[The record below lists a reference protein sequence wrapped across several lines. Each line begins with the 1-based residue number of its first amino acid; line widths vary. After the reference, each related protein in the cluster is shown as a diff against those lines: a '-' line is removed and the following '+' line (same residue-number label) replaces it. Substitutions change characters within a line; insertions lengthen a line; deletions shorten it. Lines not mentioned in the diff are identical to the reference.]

1 MILRFS
7 PDRVV
12 LALCLTFLIAL
23 STAQGQ
29 DADQIAWL
37 VKGTPDP
44 AAIQARDGSGDYI
57 FATGEGIAIWH
68 SSDRKSWKRTGRVFD
83 EAVPKWAKKLI
94 PKADS
99 IWAPDIQFHEGR
111 YFLYYSV
118 STFGSQRSVIGL
130 AVNTTLN
137 PDNADYHWEDRG
149 LVLESFPDKSDYNA
163 IDPAMFVDGGRG
175 YLVWGSYW
183 TGIKGAEIDLAT
195 GKPESSQPK
204 AVAIASRAAIGPT
217 SIEGAYIQKHGELY
231 YLFVSWD
238 FCCARE
244 HSTYKVMVGRS
255 TSPLGPYVDHAGRK
269 MTDGG
274 GKLVLM
280 SDSRWRGP
288 GHNSLLTTKDQ
299 DWLVYHV
306 VDAKAPD
313 RGRILQLR
321 PIEWRD
327 GWPVVGAPVGESVSE
342 ASRPPNVVG
351 RWDHVVNDR
360 DRYDIFFEPTGAIT
374 GTKGKAEWEVK
385 GRQLLMKW
393 HDPNA
398 PGGMWVDHV
407 HLGEKL
413 GSYEGRN
420 QNGISIR
427 GRSLERRHP

>member
-1 MILRFS
+1 MNRRFS
-7 PDRVV
+7 ADRFV
-12 LALCLTFLIAL
+12 LALCLTHLVA
-23 STAQGQ
+23 SSDARGQ
-29 DADQIAWL
+29 DAEQIAWL

-44 AAIQARDGSGDYI
+44 AAIQAHDGSGNYI

-68 SSDRKSWKRTGRVFD
+68 SSDRTSWKRTGRVFD
-83 EAVPKWAKKLI
+83 EAVPTWAKKLI

-99 IWAPDIQFHEGR
+99 VWAPDIQFHDGR

-130 AVNTTLN
+130 AINTTLD
-137 PDNADYHWEDRG
+137 PESDAYRWEDRG
-149 LVLESFPDKSDYNA
+149 LVLESFPDKNDYNA

-183 TGIKGAEIDLAT
+183 TGIKGTEIDLAT
-195 GKPESSQPK
+195 GKPESPQPK
-204 AVAIASRAAIGPT
+204 AVAIASRAATGPT
-217 SIEGAYIQKHGELY
+217 SIEGAYIQKHGDFY

-244 HSTYKVMVGRS
+244 NSTYKVMVGRS
-255 TSPLGPYVDHAGRK
+255 KSPLGPYVDNAGRK
-269 MTDGG
+269 LTDGG

-280 SDSRWRGP
+280 SDLRWRGP
-288 GHNSLLTTKDQ
+288 GHNSLLKTKAN

-306 VDAKAPD
+306 VDANAPD

-321 PIEWRD
+321 PIEWRG
-327 GWPVVGAPVGESVSE
+327 GWPVVGTPVGEARSKQPQSQSVT
-342 ASRPPNVVG
+342 G
-351 RWDHVVNDR
+351 RWDHVVNGR
-360 DRYDIFFEPTGAIT
+360 DRYDIFFEPTGEIT
-374 GTKGKAEWEVK
+374 GAKGKAEWEVK

-407 HLGEKL
+407 HLGEKFD
-413 GSYEGRN
+413 SYDGRN

-427 GRSLERRHP
+427 GRKPE